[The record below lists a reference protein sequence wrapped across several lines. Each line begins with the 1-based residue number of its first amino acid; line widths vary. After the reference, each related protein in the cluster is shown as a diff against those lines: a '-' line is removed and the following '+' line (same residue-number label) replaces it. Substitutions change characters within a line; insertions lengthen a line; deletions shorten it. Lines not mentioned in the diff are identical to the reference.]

1 MNSGRLL
8 FEGRGKGGGKE
19 KGRRAHHRVLNHGT
33 LATLDRSPIEIT
45 AKLGV
50 EQSRINQPVNYSRG
64 GNIGGESVAR
74 EVSIGRDTIQ
84 IDEVKIQTSPLGN
97 LRLIDARA
105 ESSYDGTRFE

>member
-1 MNSGRLL
+1 MNSARLL
-8 FEGRGKGGGKE
+8 FEGREGRGEGGRGETGVSPCFKSWNVSDA
-19 KGRRAHHRVLNHGT
+19 RS
-33 LATLDRSPIEIT
+33 LASIEIT

-50 EQSRINQPVNYSRG
+50 EQSRINQPVNYSARR

-97 LRLIDARA
+97 FVRCV
-105 ESSYDGTRFE
+105 

>member
-19 KGRRAHHRVLNHGT
+19 RGRRAHHRVLNHGT

-50 EQSRINQPVNYSRG
+50 EQSRINQPVNYSAWRKYRWR
-64 GNIGGESVAR
+64 IGGAR
-74 EVSIGRDTIQ
+74 G
-84 IDEVKIQTSPLGN
+84 IDRSRHNPD
-97 LRLIDARA
+97 R
-105 ESSYDGTRFE
+105 

>member
-1 MNSGRLL
+1 MWNNHALISRL
-8 FEGRGKGGGKE
+8 
-19 KGRRAHHRVLNHGT
+19 
-33 LATLDRSPIEIT
+33 IT
-45 AKLGV
+45 
-50 EQSRINQPVNYSRG
+50 PRG

-97 LRLIDARA
+97 LRLIDVQA